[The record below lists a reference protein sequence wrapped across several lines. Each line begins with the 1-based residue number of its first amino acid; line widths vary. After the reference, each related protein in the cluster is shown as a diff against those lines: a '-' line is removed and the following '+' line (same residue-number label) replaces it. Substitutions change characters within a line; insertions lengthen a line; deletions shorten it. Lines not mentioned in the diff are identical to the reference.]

1 LKQLIREEFE
11 QVMHKNQDL
20 ILLFYQKE
28 NAACQLAMQTL
39 EEIHSMH
46 ARPFDIYVIDIDA
59 EPEISFAFDIKNVPE
74 YISMKNSKIYKR
86 SCKLLYTNQ
95 ILDLLK

>member
-1 LKQLIREEFE
+1 MKNLIREEFD
-11 QVMHKNQDL
+11 QIMHSGSDM

-28 NAACQLAMQTL
+28 NAACTIALQTFT
-39 EEIHSMH
+39 EVDAMH
-46 ARPFDIYVIDIDA
+46 AKPFDTYKIDIES
-59 EPEISFAFDIKNVPE
+59 EPEIALAFDIKKTPE

-86 SCKLLYTNQ
+86 SHDLLYTNQ